1 MKTIYEIQKGE
12 LLETKEFSKNFW
24 IHLESPTKEELEST
38 SLELSMKQSD
48 LEKALDKFE
57 LPHMETEENYFF
69 VILHTP
75 VKQESSKQK
84 YRAYPIGIFFLKN
97 GILTISSEETS
108 IQSFIKESIEAKEDY
123 NNPNFYPIYL
133 LNKSTNLFLKYLNE
147 IREEILQKEKHLNKA
162 SNKELDSMLS
172 LQKSLLYF
180 TTSLQGNRTIL
191 ERLENSHS
199 LSSIE
204 QDFLK
209 DGMIELKQALEMTN
223 IYQEILENIM
233 NTYHSMISNNTN
245 DIMKF
250 LTSITLVISI
260 PTMISSFLGMNV
272 YLGEFGKNPYSF
284 LLVILISLLITVLL
298 LILLKKKNML

>member
-1 MKTIYEIQKGE
+1 MKTIYEIQKE
-12 LLETKEFSKNFW
+12 KLIETESTPKNFW
-24 IHLESPTKEELEST
+24 IHLESPTKEELEYTAS
-38 SLELSMKQSD
+38 ELKIKQSD
-48 LEKALDKFE
+48 LEKALDKSE
-57 LPHMETEENYFF
+57 LPHMENEENYFL

-75 VKQESSKQK
+75 VKQETSKQK
-84 YRAYPIGIFFLKN
+84 YRVYPIGLFFLKN
-97 GILTISSEETS
+97 GIISISSEETS
-108 IQSFIKESIEAKEDY
+108 LSSQIEESISEKQDY
-123 NNPNFYPIYL
+123 QNPNFYPIYL
-133 LNKSTNLFLKYLNE
+133 ISKNTSLFLKYLNE
-147 IREEILQKEKHLNKA
+147 IREEILQKEKNLLKA
-162 SNKELDSMLS
+162 SNKELDSMLN

-260 PTMISSFLGMNV
+260 PTMVSSFLGMNV

-284 LLVILISLLITVLL
+284 LLIILISLLITVLL